1 MGPWIYPVYFVDL
14 TAMVMLSFFL
24 GNLVDLL
31 DKKTKI
37 SGAFIGGVL
46 LAAVTS
52 LPELFTAFSSV
63 ILVRNPGLVIGDILG
78 SVLFDLVCLLF
89 ETFLFI
95 KHFKDAKLQAW
106 HWINGLILLAMYAL
120 AAYAFFAP
128 KNMQVMLGDIN
139 LFSLFI
145 LALYVLSIIF
155 QPKESDEEKES
166 LEDEQKSGKK
176 EFGAEWDVKR
186 IVFWFIISSLLLIGT
201 SIFLTYLTDWIK
213 ESIPA
218 LSGSVAGALLLG
230 VGTSIPE
237 IVSTAQLFRKKNY
250 DAGFGNM
257 IGSCTFDMAILAF
270 ADFFSWHQMVDA
282 GKTELVNRI
291 QSHGIYILDADT
303 FKFIIFGVVSILL
316 TILLVFLQ
324 RKTKLF
330 TEKKKLGYVTAGV
343 IAAVAVAVY
352 LITFLVPFNPIAA

>member
-14 TAMVMLSFFL
+14 IAMVMLSFFL

-63 ILVRNPGLVIGDILG
+63 VLVRSPELVVGDILG
-78 SVLFDLVCLLF
+78 SVIFDLVCLVL

-106 HWINGLILLAMYAL
+106 HWINGILLLGMYAL

-128 KNMQVMLGDIN
+128 SNCQVMLGDIN
-139 LFSLFI
+139 LMSVLI
-145 LALYVLSIIF
+145 LAIYVCSLIF
-155 QPKESDEEKES
+155 QPKESEKEDVLDNS
-166 LEDEQKSGKK
+166 ADDKKK
-176 EFGAEWDVKR
+176 EMGADWDVKKV
-186 IVFWFIISSLLLIGT
+186 VFFFIISAILLIGT

-218 LSGSVAGALLLG
+218 LSGSAAGALLLG

-250 DAGFGNM
+250 DAGYGNM

-270 ADFFSWHQMVDA
+270 TDFFSWHQMVDPSR
-282 GKTELVNRI
+282 TEITNRI
-291 QSHGIYILDADT
+291 STHGIYILDADT
-303 FKFIIFGVVSILL
+303 FKFVIFGLVSLFA
-316 TILLVFLQ
+316 TIGLVLLQ
-324 RKTKLF
+324 RKTKIF
-330 TEKKKLGYVTAGV
+330 TEKKKLGFALAGLLAV
-343 IAAVAVAVY
+343 ICLGAY
-352 LITFLVPFNPIAA
+352 LVTFLVPLNPIQ